1 MQIDSGHNGYPYPTR
16 PRTIERATEEPAQ
29 REVEQPRRSG
39 TTLTGA
45 DTFLSS
51 SLAKAL
57 WGLDDSTSRNA
68 SVSQTS
74 NSAGDIAAK
83 PLDWVADLYMEF
95 SENG

>member
-16 PRTIERATEEPAQ
+16 PRTIERATEDPVQ

-57 WGLDDSTSRNA
+57 WGLDDKIYNA
-68 SVSQTS
+68 SVSQAPNPT
-74 NSAGDIAAK
+74 GDIAAK